1 MESLLSGN
9 LSLVIFFPLLGIPL
23 IVLLSYIYKGSEAEM
38 KIAALAV
45 SLIDGVADFLHVHF
59 GDDVEGGHGGDAI
72 LTGHGSVPEWPKG
85 ADCKSAGTAFGGSNP
100 SRPTPNLRQ

>member
-45 SLIDGVADFLHVHF
+45 SLIEFVL
-59 GDDVEGGHGGDAI
+59 
-72 LTGHGSVPEWPKG
+72 S
-85 ADCKSAGTAFGGSNP
+85 P
-100 SRPTPNLRQ
+100 SR

>member
-45 SLIDGVADFLHVHF
+45 SLIEFVLSIPLFTSFAGGFPGMQFVTKIPWIANLGISYHVGLDGISLFLV
-59 GDDVEGGHGGDAI
+59 
-72 LTGHGSVPEWPKG
+72 
-85 ADCKSAGTAFGGSNP
+85 
-100 SRPTPNLRQ
+100 